1 MLQQHEPLQKYLS
14 DIYPYVFVD
23 ELRDTSLLQL
33 ELLKSLV
40 DLGSSVVFGVADED
54 QVLYEWRDAR
64 LETINEFE
72 NYFRAAPRF
81 LVLNYRSPEPIVTVA
96 NTLIRNNPDRYEEE
110 LKSAVTD
117 RPGAVYI
124 HSDSDSEADFLAKS
138 LVMAIEFSLRAW

>member
-72 NYFRAAPRF
+72 NYT
-81 LVLNYRSPEPIVTVA
+81 N
-96 NTLIRNNPDRYEEE
+96 
-110 LKSAVTD
+110 
-117 RPGAVYI
+117 
-124 HSDSDSEADFLAKS
+124 S
-138 LVMAIEFSLRAW
+138 LC